1 MASSNFLYRTLIR
14 STASP
19 TSRRLSAVKARHIRC
34 FSTLPKRSKSRPE
47 HTPSDVEARV
57 VERIE
62 DYIHSIIVQ
71 RSRPDWLPFVPR
83 SSFWVPPRPSSY
95 GVSNAPTVKENLSTV
110 SMQGWPSSDF
120 YLPDEKPTMSFI
132 SRLSHQLI
140 YGSFR
145 QQRIFSSLTSPKPMG
160 LMIRHFSQ
168 PARLDNEDEEIE
180 IDQRRLPT
188 DYDPS
193 NFDPTEHRSPPSERV
208 WRLVDE
214 ISGLTLIETVELSSI
229 MMRKLSMK
237 EMPVIGI
244 MKPGSVGPTSAM
256 AVPTAA

>member
-1 MASSNFLYRTLIR
+1 
-14 STASP
+14 
-19 TSRRLSAVKARHIRC
+19 
-34 FSTLPKRSKSRPE
+34 
-47 HTPSDVEARV
+47 
-57 VERIE
+57 
-62 DYIHSIIVQ
+62 
-71 RSRPDWLPFVPR
+71 
-83 SSFWVPPRPSSY
+83 
-95 GVSNAPTVKENLSTV
+95 
-110 SMQGWPSSDF
+110 
-120 YLPDEKPTMSFI
+120 MSFI

-145 QQRIFSSLTSPKPMG
+145 QQHIFSSLSSPKPLG

-168 PARLDNEDEEIE
+168 PARLDDEDEEIE

-214 ISGLTLIETVELSSI
+214 ISGLTLIEMAELSSI

-237 EMPVIGI
+237 EMPVIGV
-244 MKPGSVGPTSAM
+244 MKPGSVGPTAAM
-256 AVPTAA
+256 AGPTAAKEEKKPEKTAFELKMESFDAASKLKVIKEIRSFTELGLKEAKDLVEKTPAVIKKGVSKEEAEKIIEKMKAVGANVVME